1 MLVTSD
7 EDEAVVIHSE
17 SALKAGERRK
27 LDVKSKKW
35 DAALKDARAAM
46 GTKTPSE
53 FISLACVC
61 RTEV

>member
-7 EDEAVVIHSE
+7 EDEAVVIHPE

-35 DAALKDARAAM
+35 DTALKDARGAM

-53 FISLACVC
+53 CTSLTCVC
-61 RTEV
+61 RAEV